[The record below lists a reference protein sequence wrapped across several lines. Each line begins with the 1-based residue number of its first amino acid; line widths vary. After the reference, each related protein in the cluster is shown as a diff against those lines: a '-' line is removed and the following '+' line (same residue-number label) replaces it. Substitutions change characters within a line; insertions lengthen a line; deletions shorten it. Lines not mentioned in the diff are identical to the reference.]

1 MNVLKGACII
11 GQSGGPTSVIN
22 ASAYGVIDTALKS
35 GAITRVLGAEHGIK
49 GVLNDRLF
57 DMGQEDPEELRL
69 LKYTPSSALGSCRY
83 KLADPAVDDTDYKRI
98 LEIFKKYDVRYF
110 FYNGGNDSMDT
121 CNKINQYMQSVGY
134 ECRVMGVPKTIDN
147 DLFGTDHCPGYA
159 SAAKY
164 IATSMMEVYLDS
176 HVYDTGMI
184 VIMEIMGRHAGWLA
198 ASAALAGEYGAG
210 PDLIY
215 LPETDFEM
223 PKFIEDVKRVY
234 AEKGNCLVAVSEGIH
249 YADGGFVSDAKV
261 EKTDGFGHAQMGG
274 LASILA
280 EVIKEETGAKVR
292 GIELN
297 LLQRCGA
304 HLASETDIE
313 ESYMAG
319 KAAVENAVAGINGRM
334 IAFER
339 GIQNGRY
346 ACKTKLVPLMEVANV
361 EKKIPREW
369 INEDGTGVT
378 HRFIEYALPL
388 IQGEPDLPK
397 QDSLPRFAK
406 LKKVLAKYS
415 IYTIKDPAAYR
426 LPDLLSSVFLIDQ
439 PQPFHQQILVVNDL
453 VAAVA
458 HDDRRVA
465 AGGHDGGLFV
475 GDNGEDPVDNA
486 VQHAGRAIDDA
497 VAHAVL
503 GVFSDDVLR
512 GMLQRHI
519 LQQRRMLRQR
529 IQRKPHAREHHAP
542 LIGSLLGDIGNGG
555 GCPHF
560 DHDNGRGILLQCRH
574 SVGHQIGAQLVVHL
588 HADVQPCL
596 DAGPHHHR
604 LPAQQAGQCLV
615 HHEIDARHHAGENG
629 AADIP
634 DVITVQRE

>member
-35 GAITRVLGAEHGIK
+35 GVITRVLGAEHGIK

-83 KLADPAVDDTDYKRI
+83 KLADPAVDDTDFKRI

-147 DLFGTDHCPGYA
+147 DLYGTDHCPGYA

-164 IATSMMEVYLDS
+164 IATSIMEVYLDS
-176 HVYDTGMI
+176 HVYDPGMI

-198 ASAALAGEYGAG
+198 AASALAGEYGAG

-215 LPETDFEM
+215 LPETDFDM

-274 LASILA
+274 LAAILA

-313 ESYMAG
+313 ESFMAG
-319 KAAVENAVAGINGRM
+319 KAAVENAIAGINGRM

-339 GIQNGRY
+339 GIQNGHY

-406 LKKVLAKYS
+406 LKKVLAK
-415 IYTIKDPAAYR
+415 
-426 LPDLLSSVFLIDQ
+426 
-439 PQPFHQQILVVNDL
+439 
-453 VAAVA
+453 
-458 HDDRRVA
+458 
-465 AGGHDGGLFV
+465 
-475 GDNGEDPVDNA
+475 
-486 VQHAGRAIDDA
+486 
-497 VAHAVL
+497 
-503 GVFSDDVLR
+503 
-512 GMLQRHI
+512 
-519 LQQRRMLRQR
+519 
-529 IQRKPHAREHHAP
+529 
-542 LIGSLLGDIGNGG
+542 
-555 GCPHF
+555 
-560 DHDNGRGILLQCRH
+560 
-574 SVGHQIGAQLVVHL
+574 
-588 HADVQPCL
+588 
-596 DAGPHHHR
+596 
-604 LPAQQAGQCLV
+604 
-615 HHEIDARHHAGENG
+615 
-629 AADIP
+629 
-634 DVITVQRE
+634 